1 MTDLEAAFDAARDA
15 YNTAFFNERDTHN
28 EVIAADARAVAA
40 REAVRLAVV
49 RLSDTRAAYH
59 AAFYDFHDAHDPCDS
74 E

>member
-1 MTDLEAAFDAARDA
+1 MTDLEAALDAARDA

-40 REAVRLAVV
+40 REAVRLAIV
-49 RLSDTRAAYH
+49 RLSDTRTAYNL
-59 AAFYDFHDAHDPCDS
+59 ASDAVREERDACDS